1 MNWSEQ
7 IFQEFC
13 RGDIDSFYRYVYPDI
28 LVYASNLLK
37 GDLAYNAEDCVQDAI
52 EASYMRRGEFRNA
65 IQWKAFIITCIRNNA
80 ISILRKKEAKT
91 NYINQIEI
99 TEPITEDVLND
110 LIELETKIRLYNAI
124 ASLPEHLIQIFNLS
138 FEQGLKNA
146 EIAER
151 LGVAEITVKKRKSRL
166 IENLSKIFRNDYII
180 FLFILQKLYI

>member
-52 EASYMRRGEFRNA
+52 EASYIRRGEFRDA

-91 NYINQIEI
+91 NYINQIDL
-99 TEPITEDVLND
+99 TEPITEDILND

-151 LGVAEITVKKRKSRL
+151 LGVAEITIKKRKSRL
-166 IENLSKIFRNDYII
+166 IERLTFLLGNDYLLIFII
-180 FLFILQKLYI
+180 LGKIN